1 MRLFNSSLFYIE
13 NWKLALLAALLWL
26 LVFAVDSA
34 CKAKEIS
41 FADYYQYKKK

>member
-1 MRLFNSSLFYIE
+1 MRLSNSSLFEIE

-26 LVFAVDSA
+26 LIFAVDSA

-41 FADYYQYKKK
+41 SASCYQELKK

>member
-1 MRLFNSSLFYIE
+1 MRLFCSSLCEIR

-26 LVFAVDSA
+26 LIFAVDSA

-41 FADYYQYKKK
+41 SADCYQELKK